1 MNVEKLRY
9 PAVPLITVDPYFSV
23 WSCADRL
30 YDDTTRHWTGSRQNL
45 LGIIA
50 VDGQAYRFMGRL
62 FADNLYSETI
72 SPLPQTDV
80 TVRPMRTVYTFQNE
94 IIRLKLTFM
103 TPLLLDDLKLMSRPV
118 SYISYEVTSLD
129 GREHNVK
136 LYIALSSE
144 LAVDDAMQQVKVHTY
159 TNGVCCGRGGK
170 EILSGSGDNRRIDWG
185 WLHLFSTEEYTPEV
199 LKVNQIL
206 QKFNLCIGVEKP
218 PVDNTN
224 LADGREFSVC
234 DGFAYISLDR
244 EFTVSANSVCGFV
257 CAAYDDIHSIE
268 YFGRQIDAYYKKDG
282 DTFENVCKKAL
293 SEYQEI
299 CAEVE
304 EAEKELLEKAN
315 RISPKYADIISLAY
329 RQSIAAHKLTWDG
342 EEMQFFS
349 KECFSN
355 GCIGTLDV
363 TYPSIPLFLLYNPS
377 LVEGMLNPIFKYA
390 LSGEWKYE
398 FAPHDVGQ
406 YPIANGQVYGRN
418 RETGEIGLKFQM
430 PVEECGNA
438 ILCVYALCHYTGN
451 VSYAEKHLAPLKKW
465 ADYLI
470 ENGLDPQN
478 QLCTDDFAGHLAHN
492 CNLSAKAIMGIY
504 GFGKIQELLGNK
516 EEGEKYVNT
525 AKKYAREWQSKADDG
540 DHYRLAFGSEDT
552 WSLKYNL
559 VWDRIFDWGIFDN
572 EVFDKERRYY
582 MQKFNTYGLPL
593 DCRSDYTKSD
603 WLMWSTMLF
612 DDEEYTGRIIETIWN
627 MLNDTPN
634 RIPFTD
640 WYHTTDARQAGF
652 QNRTVQGGL
661 FINLI

>member
-1 MNVEKLRY
+1 
-9 PAVPLITVDPYFSV
+9 
-23 WSCADRL
+23 
-30 YDDTTRHWTGSRQNL
+30 
-45 LGIIA
+45 
-50 VDGQAYRFMGRL
+50 
-62 FADNLYSETI
+62 
-72 SPLPQTDV
+72 
-80 TVRPMRTVYTFQNE
+80 
-94 IIRLKLTFM
+94 
-103 TPLLLDDLKLMSRPV
+103 
-118 SYISYEVTSLD
+118 
-129 GREHNVK
+129 
-136 LYIALSSE
+136 
-144 LAVDDAMQQVKVHTY
+144 
-159 TNGVCCGRGGK
+159 
-170 EILSGSGDNRRIDWG
+170 
-185 WLHLFSTEEYTPEV
+185 
-199 LKVNQIL
+199 
-206 QKFNLCIGVEKP
+206 
-218 PVDNTN
+218 
-224 LADGREFSVC
+224 
-234 DGFAYISLDR
+234 
-244 EFTVSANSVCGFV
+244 
-257 CAAYDDIHSIE
+257 
-268 YFGRQIDAYYKKDG
+268 
-282 DTFENVCKKAL
+282 
-293 SEYQEI
+293 
-299 CAEVE
+299 
-304 EAEKELLEKAN
+304 
-315 RISPKYADIISLAY
+315 
-329 RQSIAAHKLTWDG
+329 
-342 EEMQFFS
+342 
-349 KECFSN
+349 
-355 GCIGTLDV
+355 
-363 TYPSIPLFLLYNPS
+363 
-377 LVEGMLNPIFKYA
+377 
-390 LSGEWKYE
+390 
-398 FAPHDVGQ
+398 
-406 YPIANGQVYGRN
+406 
-418 RETGEIGLKFQM
+418 M

-572 EVFDKERRYY
+572 EVFEKERRYY